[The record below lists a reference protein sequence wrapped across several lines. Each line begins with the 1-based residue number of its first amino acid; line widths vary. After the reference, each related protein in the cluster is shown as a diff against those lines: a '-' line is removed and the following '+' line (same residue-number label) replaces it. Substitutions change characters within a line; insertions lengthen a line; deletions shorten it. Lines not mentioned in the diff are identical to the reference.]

1 MDTNAYFRT
10 DTVAMDSTY
19 TSTALKV
26 GPMTHPLAVE
36 IIVPS
41 IVSGDTITA
50 KLSFSDTDTLG
61 IYDFTQG
68 KAITAAGIYYLPFFT
83 NYMYAFLKLTTTD
96 AATATAQSYGL
107 VVARIV
113 PAAYDKK
120 LSP

>member
-1 MDTNAYFRT
+1 MDKNMYFRT
-10 DTVAMDSTY
+10 DTVAMDSTF
-19 TSTALKV
+19 TSAALKI

-41 IVSGDTITA
+41 CVSGDTITA

-68 KAITAAGIYYLPFFT
+68 KVITAAGRYLLPFFT
-83 NYMYAFLKLTTTD
+83 SYMYAFLKLTTTD

-107 VVARIV
+107 VTAKIV
-113 PAAYDKK
+113 PVGYDAAK
-120 LSP
+120 